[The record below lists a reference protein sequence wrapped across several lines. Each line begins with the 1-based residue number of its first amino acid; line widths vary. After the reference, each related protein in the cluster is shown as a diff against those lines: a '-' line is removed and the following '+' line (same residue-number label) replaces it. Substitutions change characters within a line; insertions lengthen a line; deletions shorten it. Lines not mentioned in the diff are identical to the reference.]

1 MKIPYLKKKP
11 ELKSYHNV
19 TWEDNYSW
27 IHQKNILEVLR
38 DKTKL
43 DPEVK
48 NYLDEENSY
57 ANYHL
62 KDTENL
68 QKKLFDEIKG
78 RIKLDDES
86 LPYKDHTYEYWSKT
100 TAVGN
105 YSIKLRKK
113 IDTDLVEEIWNG
125 DEEKKKL
132 ETEYFGVGDLE
143 VSNNDKYLGY
153 SLDIKGSEYYT
164 IFIRDIKT
172 NEIIT
177 KEISETSG
185 GITFSL
191 DDKYVFYSKLDQN
204 HRARK
209 IYRHEIGNFN
219 GQDELIF
226 EEKSEAFTVSIG
238 LSSDEKYYF
247 INTSDHN
254 TSEQYYFGV
263 DEINI
268 KPKLIIKREKGI
280 IYSVSSWD
288 SKFFNHTNKDAED
301 FKIDVSDSLEKQNW
315 KTFIPPR
322 DEVLIGGCT
331 FLKNWIIRSETS
343 NALDKL
349 FVKNISSGVEEEL
362 IFSNETVYVPGISL
376 IQKDRD
382 TDNVYLGYSS
392 PKTPS
397 RVYSYNLST
406 KTKKLVKEQE
416 IPSGHNPEDYIV
428 ERVDYKSHDGRL
440 VPLTITRH
448 KKTKIDGSANL
459 LLYGYGSYGSS
470 MSPNFSS
477 TRLSLINRDII
488 WATAHIRG
496 GMEKGMKWWKEGKL
510 INKKNTFEDYIHAAK
525 YLIDNNYSSKG
536 KIIGMGGSA
545 GGLLMGAVVNQ
556 APELFLG
563 IIMAVPFVDSLTT
576 NLDHSLPLTV
586 GEFDEFGN
594 AKDIKE
600 HFDYIFSYAPY
611 NNIKKMDYPHILIT
625 TSLSANTLAVTPEP
639 HENTIFLLWS
649 KLNGLNFSTI
659 LSLAINVR
667 SSVFI
672 NSEKGKQNEFLIDPL
687 LKPFLGS
694 ATFPSNLSIL
704 LASITLNSFSEIF
717 LSISCLSFTS
727 FLFSLAL

>member
-1 MKIPYLKKKP
+1 MKIPYLKKKL
-11 ELKSYHNV
+11 EVKSCHNIQ
-19 TWEDNYSW
+19 WEDNYSW
-27 IHQKNILEVLR
+27 IHQKNILEVLK
-38 DKTKL
+38 DKKKL

-48 NYLDEENSY
+48 KYLDEENLY
-57 ANYHL
+57 ANHHL
-62 KDTENL
+62 EDTKNL

-86 LPYKDHTYEYWSKT
+86 LPYKDHTYEYWTKT
-100 TAVGN
+100 TKIGN

-113 IDTDLVEEIWNG
+113 IGTDEVEEIWNG
-125 DEEKKKL
+125 DDEKKKL
-132 ETEYFGVGDLE
+132 NTEYFGVGDLV

-172 NEIIT
+172 KKNIT
-177 KEISETSG
+177 KKIIETSG
-185 GITFSL
+185 SVTFSL
-191 DDKYVFYSKLDQN
+191 DDKYIFYSKLDEN

-209 IYRHEIGNFN
+209 IFKHEIGNFK
-219 GQDELIF
+219 DKDKLIF

-247 INTSDHN
+247 ISTSDHN
-254 TSEQYYFGV
+254 TSEQYYFN
-263 DEINI
+263 ENE
-268 KPKLIIKREKGI
+268 KKPTPKLIIKRERGVL
-280 IYSVSSWD
+280 YSVNSWD
-288 SKFFNHTNKDAED
+288 DKFYNHTNKNAED
-301 FKIDVSDSLEKQNW
+301 FKIDISDSLENQNW
-315 KTFIPPR
+315 KEFIKPKE
-322 DEVLIGGCT
+322 EVLIGGCT

-349 FVKNISSGVEEEL
+349 YVKNISTGKEEEL
-362 IFSNETVYVPGISL
+362 VFSNEKVYVPSVSL
-376 IQKDRD
+376 AQKDKD

-397 RVYSYNLST
+397 KVYLYNLST
-406 KTKKLVKEQE
+406 KSKKLVKEQE
-416 IPSGHNPEDYIV
+416 IPSGHNVDDYIV
-428 ERVDYKSHDGRL
+428 ERIEYKSHDGRL

-448 KKTKIDGSANL
+448 KKTKIDGSAIL

-470 MSPNFSS
+470 MSPSFSS
-477 TRLSLINRDII
+477 TRLSLVDRDII

-510 INKKNTFEDYIHAAK
+510 MNKKNTFEDYIYAAK
-525 YLIDNNYSSKG
+525 YLINNKYSSKG

-545 GGLLMGAVVNQ
+545 GGLLMGAAVNQ

-594 AKDIKE
+594 AKDNKE

-611 NNIKKMDYPHILIT
+611 NNIKKIDYPHMLIT
-625 TSLSANTLAVTPEP
+625 TSLSDNRVLFDEP
-639 HENTIFLLWS
+639 AKFTAKLREYKTDNNLL
-649 KLNGLNFSTI
+649 
-659 LSLAINVR
+659 
-667 SSVFI
+667 
-672 NSEKGKQNEFLIDPL
+672 L
-687 LKPFLGS
+687 LKTEMDAGHGGKS
-694 ATFPSNLSIL
+694 GRDGAIEEI
-704 LASITLNSFSEIF
+704 AIDYSFA
-717 LSISCLSFTS
+717 LKISKKI
-727 FLFSLAL
+727 

>member
-48 NYLDEENSY
+48 NYLDKENSY
-57 ANYHL
+57 ADYHL

-164 IFIRDIKT
+164 IFIRDIET

-263 DEINI
+263 NEIDT
-268 KPKLIIKREKGI
+268 KPKLIMKREKGI

-288 SKFFNHTNKDAED
+288 NKFYNHTNKDAED

-510 INKKNTFEDYIHAAK
+510 TNKKNTFEDYIHAAK
-525 YLIDNNYSSKG
+525 YLNDNNYSSKG

-625 TSLSANTLAVTPEP
+625 TSLSDNRVLFDEP
-639 HENTIFLLWS
+639 AKFTAKLREYKTDNNLL
-649 KLNGLNFSTI
+649 
-659 LSLAINVR
+659 
-667 SSVFI
+667 
-672 NSEKGKQNEFLIDPL
+672 L
-687 LKPFLGS
+687 LKTEMNAGHGGKS
-694 ATFPSNLSIL
+694 GRDGAIE
-704 LASITLNSFSEIF
+704 EIAIDYAF
-717 LSISCLSFTS
+717 
-727 FLFSLAL
+727 ALKVAEKI

>member
-48 NYLDEENSY
+48 NYLDKENSY
-57 ANYHL
+57 ADYHL

-68 QKKLFDEIKG
+68 QKKLFDEIKA

-100 TAVGN
+100 TAIGN

-153 SLDIKGSEYYT
+153 SLDTKGSEYYT

-177 KEISETSG
+177 KEITETSG

-191 DDKYVFYSKLDQN
+191 DDRYVFYSKLDQN

-219 GQDELIF
+219 SQDELIF

-263 DEINI
+263 DEINT
-268 KPKLIIKREKGI
+268 KPKLIMKREKGI

-288 SKFFNHTNKDAED
+288 NKFYNHTNKDAED

-362 IFSNETVYVPGISL
+362 IFSNENVYVPGISL
-376 IQKDRD
+376 TQRNRD

-510 INKKNTFEDYIHAAK
+510 TNKKNTFEDYIHAAK

-625 TSLSANTLAVTPEP
+625 TSLSDNRVLFDEP
-639 HENTIFLLWS
+639 AKFTAKLREYKTDNNLL
-649 KLNGLNFSTI
+649 
-659 LSLAINVR
+659 
-667 SSVFI
+667 
-672 NSEKGKQNEFLIDPL
+672 L
-687 LKPFLGS
+687 LKTEMNAGHGGKS
-694 ATFPSNLSIL
+694 GRDGAIE
-704 LASITLNSFSEIF
+704 EIAIDYAF
-717 LSISCLSFTS
+717 
-727 FLFSLAL
+727 ALKIAEKI

>member
-164 IFIRDIKT
+164 IFIRDIET

-177 KEISETSG
+177 KKITETSG

-219 GQDELIF
+219 SLDELIF

-263 DEINI
+263 DEINT

-288 SKFFNHTNKDAED
+288 SKFYNHTNKDAED

-362 IFSNETVYVPGISL
+362 IFSNENVYVPGISL
-376 IQKDRD
+376 TQRNRD

-625 TSLSANTLAVTPEP
+625 TSLSDNRVLFDEP
-639 HENTIFLLWS
+639 AKFTAKLREYKTDNNLL
-649 KLNGLNFSTI
+649 
-659 LSLAINVR
+659 
-667 SSVFI
+667 
-672 NSEKGKQNEFLIDPL
+672 L
-687 LKPFLGS
+687 LKTEMNAGHGGKS
-694 ATFPSNLSIL
+694 GRDGAIE
-704 LASITLNSFSEIF
+704 EIAIDYAF
-717 LSISCLSFTS
+717 
-727 FLFSLAL
+727 ALKVAKKI